1 MKFSMEKPIKNFAL
15 LDFFLPSINASV
27 FSKGLKT
34 KITYLPHWVK
44 NTYTA
49 EAHTQRTIPTMA
61 TSLGR
66 TVTGGKPLG
75 WKFKA
80 NLESRTRKKK
90 NANQNSKLKLGIET
104 KEKSRGPADLMCDV
118 IRNSLR
124 PFVLSKLWILVTDLS
139 MHWSRDT
146 FLIKLRLYV

>member
-1 MKFSMEKPIKNFAL
+1 MSRVSAHFTCSSVVSDWLTFLEHDFLSKKSQKDHMKKKNPSKTNTDKTELQVKWAETRFRLKSHAL
-15 LDFFLPSINASV
+15 SNSRYIV
-27 FSKGLKT
+27 LKT

-90 NANQNSKLKLGIET
+90 MQIKIWSWSWALKLKY
-104 KEKSRGPADLMCDV
+104 A
-118 IRNSLR
+118 
-124 PFVLSKLWILVTDLS
+124 
-139 MHWSRDT
+139 
-146 FLIKLRLYV
+146 

>member
-1 MKFSMEKPIKNFAL
+1 MKSHHALILILITFS
-15 LDFFLPSINASV
+15 V
-27 FSKGLKT
+27 RLKT

-66 TVTGGKPLG
+66 TVTGGNPLG

-80 NLESRTRKKK
+80 NLESRTRKK
-90 NANQNSKLKLGIET
+90 NADQNLNLKLGIKIKVCTYVNLWNNSALWSRLHFGRCSIVKET
-104 KEKSRGPADLMCDV
+104 KGRSSGQT
-118 IRNSLR
+118 
-124 PFVLSKLWILVTDLS
+124 PFTLKPKQLALKKTN
-139 MHWSRDT
+139 
-146 FLIKLRLYV
+146 F